1 MGEWFGKKKDDPKK
15 LRDETNNFLDNLEKD
30 LKNFEED
37 GDVTKLKNKIKK
49 SIIDFKLN
57 FDE

>member
-15 LRDETNNFLDNLEKD
+15 LREETNSFLENLEKE
-30 LKNFEED
+30 LKKFEED
-37 GDVTKLKNKIKK
+37 GDVTKLTNKIKK
-49 SIIDFKLN
+49 SIIDFKLR